1 MAREREREKE
11 RKKKSDESPRRK
23 RIRHWWCRTGNPS
36 VANQGRRRSV
46 EGARLREREEVEAEV
61 EVEKLFPVGKRG
73 GSPHVTG
80 SGLEGERKRF
90 QRQEI

>member
-1 MAREREREKE
+1 M
-11 RKKKSDESPRRK
+11 
-23 RIRHWWCRTGNPS
+23 
-36 VANQGRRRSV
+36 
-46 EGARLREREEVEAEV
+46 REREEVEAEV

-80 SGLEGERKRF
+80 SGLEGKRKRF